1 MKKIGY
7 LILVFSLIC
16 QYFNS
21 SPFVKAEVLPY
32 EGNVQVLGTNL
43 FQAFEVKVVG
53 YSEKRN
59 SSLSVSNKFNFQ
71 NCASVFSG
79 QGVNMVLQQSIFSLN
94 QSAGCVNWSEGSKV
108 VEGGSGAVLKVVS
121 QPTNNFAS
129 IKVLK
134 ESFEK
139 AFPGAPINSIPTA
152 FFVQGVL
159 FTSMF
164 TMTNFL
170 KQRESL
176 KKKFL
181 IFKQAPFLTFQN
193 MRC

>member
-1 MKKIGY
+1 VKKIGY

-21 SPFVKAEVLPY
+21 SPVVEAEVLSY
-32 EGNVQVLGTNL
+32 EGNIQVLGTNL
-43 FQAFEVKVVG
+43 FQAFEVKVGG

-71 NCASVFSG
+71 NCASIFSD

-94 QSAGCVNWSEGSKV
+94 QSAGCVTWSEGSKV

-159 FTSMF
+159 FASML

-181 IFKQAPFLTFQN
+181 IFKQPPFLTFQN